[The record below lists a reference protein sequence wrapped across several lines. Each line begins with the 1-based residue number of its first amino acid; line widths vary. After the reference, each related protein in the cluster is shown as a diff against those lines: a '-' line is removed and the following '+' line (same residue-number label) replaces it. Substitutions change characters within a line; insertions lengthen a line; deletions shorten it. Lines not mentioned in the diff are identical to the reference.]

1 MFHVIAAAILGSR
14 NKNGTSHQDR
24 VQKHDDEPLRK
35 DEKIIGRIVL
45 FIFVFTLI
53 LVLGVIGSLK

>member
-1 MFHVIAAAILGSR
+1 MFHVIAAVILGNR
-14 NKNGTSHQDR
+14 QGDSHDR
-24 VQKHDDEPLRK
+24 QTHIKKPDEEPLRK

-53 LVLGVIGSLK
+53 LILGVIGSLR